1 VGTEKNRNID
11 LKKNLENKKVLIENL
26 KNLINLDNKM
36 NEKYLEFKKIQ
47 DEWFKIGPVP
57 RVDNGILWN
66 NFQHHIKNFYDYLH
80 LNRKFKEIDIKY
92 NLEQKETV
100 IKQAEELLRNEDKV
114 RSYKYFERLNKRWKY
129 EIGPTKKENENKL
142 NEKFSEIG
150 KEIQKNKKEFD
161 LNKDSI
167 LAENLLKKESYLN
180 EIKNL
185 ISKECNTTKDWQR
198 KIKEFERIKK
208 ILETTGPIPSNKK
221 NDYWK
226 KYKDTIKDYYY
237 SKNIFYKNLKRI
249 YKENIEKQEILLGKA
264 KVLKNTEN
272 LEQNKK
278 EIIIL
283 QKEWKKINPVPYKV
297 NEKNWKK
304 FKSICNQFFNKIDEE
319 KVIKIQEIKKNQEN
333 QNKFIREIEINSSNI
348 NLEEL
353 LKKWES
359 LGQKSK
365 ENEIKFEKYILKKL
379 KSDGLSVEQSKIKL
393 FEIKTQTM
401 SSNEKDKK
409 ILILNKELE
418 KLNKEVSTLENN
430 LSFFNEKSK
439 ENKMLNKV
447 YKDIEKNKLNIQNII
462 SQKKLL
468 KN

>member
-1 VGTEKNRNID
+1 
-11 LKKNLENKKVLIENL
+11 
-26 KNLINLDNKM
+26 M
-36 NEKYLEFKKIQ
+36 
-47 DEWFKIGPVP
+47 
-57 RVDNGILWN
+57 
-66 NFQHHIKNFYDYLH
+66 
-80 LNRKFKEIDIKY
+80 
-92 NLEQKETV
+92 
-100 IKQAEELLRNEDKV
+100 
-114 RSYKYFERLNKRWKY
+114 
-129 EIGPTKKENENKL
+129 
-142 NEKFSEIG
+142 
-150 KEIQKNKKEFD
+150 
-161 LNKDSI
+161 
-167 LAENLLKKESYLN
+167 
-180 EIKNL
+180 
-185 ISKECNTTKDWQR
+185 
-198 KIKEFERIKK
+198 
-208 ILETTGPIPSNKK
+208 
-221 NDYWK
+221 
-226 KYKDTIKDYYY
+226 
-237 SKNIFYKNLKRI
+237 
-249 YKENIEKQEILLGKA
+249 GKA
-264 KVLKNTEN
+264 KILKNTEN

-297 NEKNWKK
+297 NEKNWKQ

>member
-57 RVDNGILWN
+57 RVDNEILWN

-92 NLEQKETV
+92 NLEQKETI

-150 KEIQKNKKEFD
+150 KEIQKNKKKFD

-185 ISKECNTTKDWQR
+185 ISKECNTTKEWQR
-198 KIKEFERIKK
+198 KIKEFEGIKK

-221 NDYWK
+221 NNYWK

-237 SKNIFYKNLKRI
+237 SKNIFYKNLKKI

-264 KVLKNTEN
+264 KILKNTEN

-297 NEKNWKK
+297 NEKNWKQ

-319 KVIKIQEIKKNQEN
+319 KVIKVQEIKKNQEN

-393 FEIKTQTM
+393 FKIKTQTM

>member
-1 VGTEKNRNID
+1 MKFEKNKNFD
-11 LKKNLENKKVLIENL
+11 LKKNLEKKKHLIDSL
-26 KNLINLDNKM
+26 KNLICLDNKM
-36 NEKYLEFKKIQ
+36 TDKYLKFKKIQ
-47 DEWFKIGPVP
+47 LEWYKTGPVP
-57 RVDNGILWN
+57 RTEDGVIWN
-66 NFQHHIKNFYDYLH
+66 NYQHHIKNFYDYLH
-80 LNRKFKEIDIKY
+80 LNRKFKEIDIKH
-92 NLEQKETV
+92 NKKQKENI
-100 IKQAEELLRNEDKV
+100 IKQAKELINDEDKI
-114 RSYKYFERLNKRWKY
+114 RSYKYFERLKKKWKY

-142 NEKFSEIG
+142 NEKFSEID

-185 ISKECNTTKDWQR
+185 ISKEYNTTKDWQR

-237 SKNIFYKNLKRI
+237 SKNIFYKNLKKI

-264 KVLKNTEN
+264 KILKNTEN

-297 NEKNWKK
+297 NEKNWKQ

-319 KVIKIQEIKKNQEN
+319 KVIKIQEIKKNQQN

-401 SSNEKDKK
+401 NSNEKDKK
-409 ILILNKELE
+409 ILILNKELD

>member
-1 VGTEKNRNID
+1 
-11 LKKNLENKKVLIENL
+11 
-26 KNLINLDNKM
+26 M
-36 NEKYLEFKKIQ
+36 
-47 DEWFKIGPVP
+47 EWYKTGPVP
-57 RVDNGILWN
+57 RTEDGVIWN
-66 NFQHHIKNFYDYLH
+66 NYQHHIKNFYDYLH
-80 LNRKFKEIDIKY
+80 LNRKFKEIDIKH
-92 NLEQKETV
+92 NKKQKENI
-100 IKQAEELLRNEDKV
+100 IKQAKELINDEDKI
-114 RSYKYFERLNKRWKY
+114 RSYKYFERLKKKWKY

-237 SKNIFYKNLKRI
+237 SKNIFYKNLKKI

-264 KVLKNTEN
+264 KILKNTEN

-297 NEKNWKK
+297 NEKNWKQ

-319 KVIKIQEIKKNQEN
+319 KVIKIQEIKKNQQN

-401 SSNEKDKK
+401 NSNEKDKK
-409 ILILNKELE
+409 ILILNKELD

>member
-1 VGTEKNRNID
+1 MGTEKNRNID

-26 KNLINLDNKM
+26 KNLLNLDNKM

-57 RVDNGILWN
+57 RVDNGIVWN

-129 EIGPTKKENENKL
+129 EIGPTKKENESKL

-167 LAENLLKKESYLN
+167 LAENLLKKESHLN

-185 ISKECNTTKDWQR
+185 ISKECNNTKDWQR

-226 KYKDTIKDYYY
+226 KYKDTIKDYYS

-264 KVLKNTEN
+264 KILKNTEN

-297 NEKNWKK
+297 NEKNWKQ

-319 KVIKIQEIKKNQEN
+319 KVIKIREIKKNQKN

-365 ENEIKFEKYILKKL
+365 ENEIKFEKYVLKKL

-418 KLNKEVSTLENN
+418 KLKKEVSTLENN

>member
-26 KNLINLDNKM
+26 KNLLNLDNKM

-57 RVDNGILWN
+57 RVDNGIVWN

-100 IKQAEELLRNEDKV
+100 IKQAEELLRNEDKI

-129 EIGPTKKENENKL
+129 EIGPTKKENESKL

-167 LAENLLKKESYLN
+167 LAENLLKKESHLN

-185 ISKECNTTKDWQR
+185 ISKECNNTKDWQR

-226 KYKDTIKDYYY
+226 KYKDTIKDYYS

-264 KVLKNTEN
+264 KILKNTEN

-297 NEKNWKK
+297 NEKNWKQ

-319 KVIKIQEIKKNQEN
+319 KVIKIREIKKNQEN

-365 ENEIKFEKYILKKL
+365 ENEIKFEKYVLKKL

-418 KLNKEVSTLENN
+418 KLKKEVSTLENN

>member
-1 VGTEKNRNID
+1 MGTEKNRNID

-26 KNLINLDNKM
+26 KNLLNLDNKM

-57 RVDNGILWN
+57 RVDNGIVWN

-100 IKQAEELLRNEDKV
+100 IKQAEELLRNEDKI

-129 EIGPTKKENENKL
+129 EIGPTKKENESKL

-167 LAENLLKKESYLN
+167 LAENLLKKESHLN

-185 ISKECNTTKDWQR
+185 ISKECNNTKDWQR

-226 KYKDTIKDYYY
+226 KYKDTIKDYYS

-264 KVLKNTEN
+264 KILKNTEN

-297 NEKNWKK
+297 NEKNWKQ

-319 KVIKIQEIKKNQEN
+319 KVIKIREIKKNQKN

-365 ENEIKFEKYILKKL
+365 ENEIKFEKYVLKKL

-418 KLNKEVSTLENN
+418 KLKKEVSTLENN

>member
-1 VGTEKNRNID
+1 MDPEKNRNID
-11 LKKNLENKKVLIENL
+11 LKKNLENKRVLIENL

-92 NLEQKETV
+92 NLEQKETI

-142 NEKFSEIG
+142 NEKFSKIG

-185 ISKECNTTKDWQR
+185 ISKECNTNKDWQR

-226 KYKDTIKDYYY
+226 KYKDIIKDYYY

-264 KVLKNTEN
+264 KILKNTEN

-297 NEKNWKK
+297 NEKNWKL

-319 KVIKIQEIKKNQEN
+319 KDIKVQEIKKNQEN

>member
-1 VGTEKNRNID
+1 MKLEKNRNFD
-11 LKKNLENKKVLIENL
+11 LKQNLEKKKVLIERL
-26 KNLINLDNKM
+26 KNLIYLDNKM
-36 NEKYLEFKKIQ
+36 TDKYLEFKRIQ
-47 DEWFKIGPVP
+47 EEWYKTGSVP
-57 RVDNGILWN
+57 RNHDGLIWN
-66 NFQHHIKNFYDYLH
+66 NFQHHTKNFYDYLH
-80 LNRKFKEIDIKY
+80 LNRKFKEIDIKH
-92 NLEQKETV
+92 NSKQKENI
-100 IKQAEELLRNEDKV
+100 IKQAKELLKDEDKI
-114 RSYKYFERLNKRWKY
+114 RSYKYFERLKKKWKY
-129 EIGPTKKENENKL
+129 EIGPTTKEVENKL
-142 NEKFSEIG
+142 NEKFTEIG
-150 KEIQKNKKEFD
+150 IEISNNKEEFD
-161 LNKDSI
+161 KDKDSI
-167 LAENLLKKESYLN
+167 LSKNFLIKETHLN
-180 EIKNL
+180 ELKDL
-185 ISKECNTTKDWQR
+185 INQESNTSKDWQKKIR
-198 KIKEFERIKK
+198 EFEKIKIK
-208 ILETTGPIPSNKK
+208 LETTGPIPHKEK

-226 KYKDTIKDYYY
+226 NYKDTLKKYYL
-237 SKNIFYKNLKRI
+237 SKNIFFKNLKKL
-249 YKENIEKQEILLGKA
+249 YKENILKQDLLLEKTEDLKNKDNKENIKKEILL
-264 KVLKNTEN
+264 
-272 LEQNKK
+272 
-278 EIIIL
+278 I

-297 NEKNWKK
+297 NEKNWKQ

-333 QNKFIREIEINSSNI
+333 QNKFIKEIEINSSNI